1 VRRAF
6 GHKRCGTRSGTMRAR
21 CRHDGFRKRP
31 PRWRRALFRAL
42 GDLGLE
48 GWLSF
53 ARRLSCSERGNLP
66 CAVSEARFGA
76 VRVRAACAGW
86 PARSGRSCARPRFRW
101 RQAYRR
107 FANTRLRHLF
117 SEPAQASERK
127 REGRG
132 CPPPFF
138 PLQRF
143 LSAILVLR

>member
-1 VRRAF
+1 MRRAF

-42 GDLGLE
+42 GDLELE

-53 ARRLSCSERGNLP
+53 ARRLSCSERGSLP
-66 CAVSEARFGA
+66 CAVPEARFGT

-86 PARSGRSCARPRFRW
+86 PVRSGCPRARPRFRW

-132 CPPPFF
+132 CLPPSF